1 MTGSN
6 LSLMGA
12 FVFLVAGVLLQA
24 ILERGLYPF
33 MSEAWER
40 AKVTGRAGIDPS
52 RLFFIARII
61 NFLVLP
67 IVGLFAGRTIWTG

>member
-1 MTGSN
+1 
-6 LSLMGA
+6 
-12 FVFLVAGVLLQA
+12 
-24 ILERGLYPF
+24 LERGLYPF

-67 IVGLFAGRTIWTG
+67 IVGLFAGRTIWAG

>member
-1 MTGSN
+1 MTGSS

-40 AKVTGRAGIDPS
+40 AKVTGKAGIDPS

-67 IVGLFAGRTIWTG
+67 IIGLFAGGTIWAG

>member
-24 ILERGLYPF
+24 VLERGLYPF
-33 MSEAWER
+33 LSDAWEK
-40 AKVTGRAGIDPS
+40 AKVTGNAGIDPS

-67 IVGLFAGRTIWTG
+67 IIGLFAGGMIWAG